1 MKNPH
6 LFIIQ
11 PRQDIILLCELIEI
25 TRKIKWGICFC
36 FFSFIMISS
45 TLQLMST
52 QLLLLRNEVRSIEG
66 EEETDCDESR
76 REEQIGGEKRR
87 WCRLR
92 LQKLMLK
99 SLCPS
104 SRDVLI

>member
-25 TRKIKWGICFC
+25 TRHQENKMGHLFLF

-66 EEETDCDESR
+66 EEETDCKYETT
-76 REEQIGGEKRR
+76 GYF
-87 WCRLR
+87 
-92 LQKLMLK
+92 LQQSFVVTKTGTL
-99 SLCPS
+99 S
-104 SRDVLI
+104 